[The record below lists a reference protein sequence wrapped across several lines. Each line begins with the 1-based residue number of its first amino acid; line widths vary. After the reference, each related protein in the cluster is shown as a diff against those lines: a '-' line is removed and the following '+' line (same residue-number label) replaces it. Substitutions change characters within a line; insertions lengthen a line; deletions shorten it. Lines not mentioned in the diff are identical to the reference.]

1 MAAGHPRSEAHL
13 EQRAEERAA
22 ESAAVAA
29 QTVGRQRT
37 CEKQKLG
44 AIGKLHACMDLI
56 WALYSG
62 DIGP

>member
-37 CEKQKLG
+37 ASLWETACVHESYLG
-44 AIGKLHACMDLI
+44 IILVN
-56 WALYSG
+56 
-62 DIGP
+62 P